1 MQIKLTSVGK
11 RYNYEWIFRNLSYEF
26 VSGKAYAILGHNGS
40 GKSTLLSLLS
50 GFQLLSEGEIAY
62 SIGGKPLLVEQV
74 YHHLSLAAPY
84 QDLLEELTL
93 EEMIQFHT
101 RFKGLRSITAQQ
113 LPDVLQLQKAKHKLV
128 RDFSSGMRQR
138 LKLGLA
144 IYSDTPFLLLD
155 EPTTNLDQAGV
166 AWYLEHLAQNRKD
179 RLVIIGS
186 NVPHEYNFCDEQLP
200 INQFH
205 YTSPN
210 RKSSLLK

>member
-40 GKSTLLSLLS
+40 GKSTLISLLS
-50 GFQLLSEGEIAY
+50 GFQLHSEGDISY
-62 SIGGKPLLVEQV
+62 SLGSRQLVVEQV
-74 YHHLSLAAPY
+74 YRHLSIAAPY

-101 RFKGLRSITAQQ
+101 RFKSLRNITAQQ
-113 LPDVLQLQKAKHKLV
+113 LPDILQLQKAKHKLV

-144 IYSDTPFLLLD
+144 LYSDTPFLLLD
-155 EPTTNLDQAGV
+155 EPTTNLDQDGV
-166 AWYLEHLAQNRKD
+166 AWYLEHLHQNRKD

-186 NVPHEYNFCDEQLP
+186 NVPHEYSFCDEQLS

-205 YTSPN
+205 YTAPA
-210 RKSSLLK
+210 RKNSLIQ

>member
-11 RYNYEWIFRNLSYEF
+11 RFNYEWIFRNLSYEF

-40 GKSTLLSLLS
+40 GKSTLLSILS
-50 GFQLLSEGEIAY
+50 GFQLASEGTLSY
-62 SIGGKPLLVEQV
+62 SQNGQDIPVEQL
-74 YHHLSLAAPY
+74 YRHLTIAAPY

-93 EEMIQFHT
+93 EEMIRFHT
-101 RFKGLRSITAQQ
+101 RFKSLRGITPEQ
-113 LPDVLQLQKAKHKLV
+113 LPELLQLSAAKHKLV

-144 IYSDTPFLLLD
+144 IYSDTPLLLLD

-166 AWYLEHLAQNRKD
+166 AWYLEHLEQNRRN

-186 NVPHEYNFCDEQLP
+186 NVPHEYSFCDEQLP

-205 YTSPN
+205 FKGSA
-210 RKSSLLK
+210 RRG